1 MRRVVPMKSFLN
13 TPEVLTYRDRVI
25 AWLADGSWQSCKAL
39 QILTGLSRTETHSAL
54 QQAIKYHRIETEH
67 VCAGGKM
74 RGVTQRYR
82 LKTREPHDV

>member
-1 MRRVVPMKSFLN
+1 MKSFLN

-25 AWLADGSWQSCKAL
+25 AWLADGNWQSCQAL
-39 QILTGLSRTETHSAL
+39 QTLTGLSRTETHGAL
-54 QQAIKYHRIETEH
+54 QQAIKRDRVETEH

-82 LKTREPHDV
+82 LKTREQHDV

>member
-1 MRRVVPMKSFLN
+1 MKSFLD
-13 TPEVLTYRDRVI
+13 TPEVLTYRDRVM

-54 QQAIKYHRIETEH
+54 QQEIKHKRIETEH

-82 LKTREPHDV
+82 LKKREQHDV

>member
-1 MRRVVPMKSFLN
+1 MEGQPAVKSFLG
-13 TPEVLTYRDRVI
+13 TPEALTHREQVV
-25 AWLADGSWQSCKAL
+25 AWLADGHWQSCKAL
-39 QILTGLSRTETHSAL
+39 QTLTGLSRLETHSAL
-54 QQAIKYHRIETEH
+54 QQERKYHRIEAEH